1 MNKGQRQ
8 FRDFLIDRVKSG
20 KEAEMESLLSKF
32 FQKHDAGLLTDKYIS
47 DTEWDIRGL
56 LRPECVAEFKQAGQ
70 PTKQSHKK
78 G

>member
-47 DTEWDIRGL
+47 ER
-56 LRPECVAEFKQAGQ
+56 
-70 PTKQSHKK
+70 
-78 G
+78 